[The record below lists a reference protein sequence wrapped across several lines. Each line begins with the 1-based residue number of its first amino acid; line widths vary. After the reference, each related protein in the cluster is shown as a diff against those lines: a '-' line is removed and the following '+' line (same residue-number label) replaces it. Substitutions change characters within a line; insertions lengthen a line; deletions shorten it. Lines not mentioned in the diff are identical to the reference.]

1 MCFDNLLYDFKYVQ
15 TNPILAVGY
24 VDRSTIYLYFDY
36 YLGLFD
42 DPTDEKIEEPFNFE
56 HFPEPN
62 RWKSAWLKLDHHVR
76 KYR

>member
-1 MCFDNLLYDFKYVQ
+1 MSSSADANCCLVCFDNLLYDFKYVQ

-42 DPTDEKIEEPFNFE
+42 DPTDEKIEEPFRNFAS
-56 HFPEPN
+56 F
-62 RWKSAWLKLDHHVR
+62 
-76 KYR
+76 